1 MDRESVSINSNIT
14 KIELIQ
20 FPDPQNGD
28 NHNNINN
35 SKHKKSKKGHS
46 FKKERG
52 YIIISRLYN
61 NSNIDKL
68 YRE

>member
-1 MDRESVSINSNIT
+1 MDRESASKNSKIT
-14 KIELIQ
+14 KNRISLQIR

-28 NHNNINN
+28 NNNNN
-35 SKHKKSKKGHS
+35 TKKQKRTLIQR
-46 FKKERG
+46 ERG